1 MATVYWYAGSLWR
14 DYLYLVDGDGVPIT
28 GDVANF
34 ELAVLGPSG
43 DAGTTGVT
51 ITEPDA
57 VNHPGVYEIEASATT
72 SFIAIPGTYH
82 VSARNTTRSQ
92 TFSQVLLVTAITQPT
107 IYIDGG
113 AFVATAGDGRVTD
126 GTDPLKG
133 ALVTALSSAGDIAY
147 QALTDSDGLWAA
159 VLADD
164 TYQISVSLSGYA
176 RITATLTM
184 TGGTGSFS
192 TDLAMTALTSSALT
206 ASLLFS
212 YARRQ
217 TGDHIGSKAN
227 AQLEEAINA
236 ALKQVSRDLSD
247 HSWWETEGFL
257 TLRASYTAGTV
268 AVASGGTTVTLT
280 DGTWPAWAASGEIYL
295 EGTWYPVATRADDTT
310 LALANA
316 YVGDA
321 LTAAS
326 YQLAQIA
333 YAMPEDLHDIGATL
347 FYDGTWPYGADPSS
361 YEVLLR
367 AKNQRWQS
375 YAEPMWV
382 AHNNTFL
389 VWPPPAGDVLC
400 RYIYRR
406 APGALTYSAPTAV
419 ADIDPLLLD
428 VLEPAIDVQLK
439 RRGVFTGGEDPRISY
454 ELAMRSARIVAS
466 QRPQTPAGMGRR
478 GRALEPRL
486 SRQRAL

>member
-1 MATVYWYAGSLWR
+1 MAATYWYAGSLWR
-14 DYLYLVDGDGVPIT
+14 DYLYLVDSDGAPIT
-28 GDVANF
+28 GDAANF
-34 ELAVLGPSG
+34 ELGVLGPNG

-57 VNHPGVYEIEASATT
+57 VNHPGVYEIEAAPTT
-72 SFIAIPGTYH
+72 SFVGTPGSYH
-82 VSARNTTRSQ
+82 ISARNATRSQ
-92 TFSQVLLVTAITQPT
+92 TFNAVLLVTAITQPT

-113 AFVATAGDGRVTD
+113 AFVASSGDGRVTD
-126 GTDPLKG
+126 GTDPLEG
-133 ALVTALSSAGDIAY
+133 ALVTAVSSSGVVMY
-147 QALTDSDGLWAA
+147 QSLTDADGLWAA
-159 VLADD
+159 VLPDD
-164 TYQISVSLSGYA
+164 TYQISVNLSGYA
-176 RITATLTM
+176 RVTASLTM
-184 TGGTGSFS
+184 TGGAGSFS
-192 TDLAMTALTSSALT
+192 TDLAMTATTTTTLT
-206 ASLLFS
+206 ASVLFS

-217 TGDHIGSKAN
+217 TGDHIGAKAN
-227 AQLEEAINA
+227 AQLEEAVNA
-236 ALKQVSRDLSD
+236 ALKVVSRDLSE

-280 DGTWPAWAASGEIYL
+280 SGTWPAWAASGEIYL
-295 EGTWYPVATRADDTT
+295 DGTWYPVATRTDDTT

-321 LTAAS
+321 LTASS

-333 YAMPEDLHDIGATL
+333 YAMPADLHDIGTTV
-347 FYDGTWPYGADPSS
+347 FYDGTWPYGAEPTS
-361 YEVLLR
+361 YEVLLK

-389 VWPPPAGDVLC
+389 VWPPPAADVLS
-400 RYIYRR
+400 RYLYRR
-406 APGALTYSAPTAV
+406 APAAVLYSAPTALV
-419 ADIDPLLLD
+419 DIDPLLLD

-439 RRGVFTGGEDPRISY
+439 RRGIFTGGEDPRLGY
-454 ELAMRSARIVAS
+454 DAALRSARIVAS
-466 QRPQTPAGMGRR
+466 QRPRTPAGMGRR
-478 GRALEPRL
+478 GQALEPRL